1 MNRTIK
7 IYYYDTF
14 KFNQHYLNNF
24 KKKIILFQLLNN
36 I

>member
-14 KFNQHYLNNF
+14 KFNQHHLNNF
-24 KKKIILFQLLNN
+24 KKKNN
-36 I
+36 FIPTS

>member
-14 KFNQHYLNNF
+14 EFNQNNLNNF
-24 KKKIILFQLLNN
+24 KKKNN
-36 I
+36 FIPTS